1 MNKKTK
7 NFDTFWF
14 KSRTKLIP
22 WHVVLLPFTTIPYL
36 CIRNKYMTLMS
47 LSDAKYYNADFRN
60 KKDNIPIENGHGWNH
75 LVNLLYLLYLLVFS
89 SFFTLQPLSIY
100 YIYYIHI
107 YIYMLY
113 IYHIIYIKLLLF
125 LYILF
130 TFMYTFYIFSCY
142 FLLFY
147 VF

>member
-107 YIYMLY
+107 YIYVIY
-113 IYHIIYIKLLLF
+113 ISYHIYKIV
-125 LYILF
+125 
-130 TFMYTFYIFSCY
+130 TFSIYTFY
-142 FLLFY
+142 FY
-147 VF
+147 VYLLYI